1 MKKNKKPNF
10 EISNNN
16 RKELK
21 AKISFLATNV
31 KNKLNENQYLTEL
44 IKIKRRQISKNKDIL
59 TKFSNFYTYIKS
71 RNELGNEIIKEI
83 KSYNKELESTNK
95 NIRSEINNI
104 NNKYIYLQNTFYQKN
119 ESLFNQL
126 NLLKDRKFIYENAL
140 KEKEFKI
147 KELINYLDE
156 IYMQLGDEKK
166 TLFDEDEYSESDEEL
181 KKYLDKYK
189 ELLMNKSKG
198 FNKNKNLI
206 KDLKKKN
213 IELKKKIKSINRYIN
228 TLNNINTN
236 FDYIDF
242 TNYKNN
248 IYIEGE
254 ECMKEKMDEYN
265 NIVED
270 SFNLSNDMEIP
281 EIQIYDLITNSA
293 FEEETKLKLNYDI
306 PRLDLSQINYNK
318 KKLELQEEE
327 KSLSR
332 DNLNSEDIN
341 SIRIN
346 ELKEEI
352 KKIYE
357 KKERYI
363 EKINK
368 YKKKIKQL
376 SEFYRIESSAKD
388 LFRIKSIKK
397 RRILFNSPN
406 LLSCNSLY
414 MRKKYISNGFDN
426 FNKINTLN
434 EHRF

>member
-1 MKKNKKPNF
+1 M
-10 EISNNN
+10 I
-16 RKELK
+16 
-21 AKISFLATNV
+21 FL
-31 KNKLNENQYLTEL
+31 
-44 IKIKRRQISKNKDIL
+44 
-59 TKFSNFYTYIKS
+59 
-71 RNELGNEIIKEI
+71 
-83 KSYNKELESTNK
+83 
-95 NIRSEINNI
+95 
-104 NNKYIYLQNTFYQKN
+104 
-119 ESLFNQL
+119 
-126 NLLKDRKFIYENAL
+126 
-140 KEKEFKI
+140 
-147 KELINYLDE
+147 
-156 IYMQLGDEKK
+156 
-166 TLFDEDEYSESDEEL
+166 
-181 KKYLDKYK
+181 
-189 ELLMNKSKG
+189 
-198 FNKNKNLI
+198 
-206 KDLKKKN
+206 
-213 IELKKKIKSINRYIN
+213 
-228 TLNNINTN
+228 
-236 FDYIDF
+236 
-242 TNYKNN
+242 
-248 IYIEGE
+248 
-254 ECMKEKMDEYN
+254 
-265 NIVED
+265 
-270 SFNLSNDMEIP
+270 
-281 EIQIYDLITNSA
+281 
-293 FEEETKLKLNYDI
+293 
-306 PRLDLSQINYNK
+306 RLDLSQINYNK

-426 FNKINTLN
+426 FNKINTHS